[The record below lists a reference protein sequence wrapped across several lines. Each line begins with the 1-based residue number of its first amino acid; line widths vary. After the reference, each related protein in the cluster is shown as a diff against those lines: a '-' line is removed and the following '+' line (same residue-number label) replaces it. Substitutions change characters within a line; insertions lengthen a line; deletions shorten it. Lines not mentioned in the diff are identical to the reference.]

1 MIAPFILCIICSAL
15 AGYSLLV
22 SGAVLSDLMLLA
34 LVAGLASLIL
44 LLLGGFRRR
53 QDNWPSDDGA
63 PRRQRAAKSKPTER
77 YILVDGSN
85 VMHWKDELAQLA
97 TVCDVVQALTAR
109 GFSPGVMFDANV
121 GYKLGNRYQDDRELA
136 QRMGLPEDR
145 VLVVPKG
152 TPADPYLL
160 NCARD
165 LGARVVTN
173 DRFRDWAAE
182 HPLVWE
188 PGFLIRGGYRNGKL
202 WFDEAA
208 LTAEKAAAPV

>member
-1 MIAPFILCIICSAL
+1 MIAPLVLLILCSAL
-15 AGYSLLV
+15 AGFSLYV
-22 SGAVLSDLMLLA
+22 AGPVLSDLMLLA
-34 LVAGLASLIL
+34 LVAALASLIL
-44 LLLGGFRRR
+44 LLIGSVKRK
-53 QDNWPSDDGA
+53 QDRWPSDDGA
-63 PRRQRAAKSKPTER
+63 PRRHGSAKPKPTER
-77 YILVDGSN
+77 WMLVDGSN
-85 VMHWKDELAQLA
+85 VMHWKDEVAQLA
-97 TVCDVVQALTAR
+97 TVCDVVQTLTAR

-173 DRFRDWAAE
+173 DRFRDWAEE
-182 HPLVWE
+182 HPQVRD
-188 PGFLIRGGYRNGKL
+188 PGFLIKGGYRNGRL

-208 LTAEKAAAPV
+208 LTTEKTAATV